1 MGARSAQQRMD
12 PDPAAEFLDLLA
24 YGTDPLAAA
33 DVAVVVA
40 HPDDETIGCGAQLAR
55 LRDASI
61 VLVTDGAPQNLLDA
75 QACGFTTAE
84 AYAAARAGEMQQ
96 ALGLSGVAPHQ
107 VVRFNVP
114 DQQAGSRL
122 RDLVHRL
129 VALLSA
135 RCINLVLTH
144 AYEGGHPDHDA
155 TALAVHA
162 AAALLARHGHAVSI
176 VEMPFY
182 HLGPSGPVR
191 QLFAAPAAHPEIHF
205 ALSPPEKALK
215 RRMIEM
221 HATQQ
226 ITLAPF
232 SVDSERFRRAPSYD
246 FAEPPNQ
253 GRLLYEHYGW
263 GMSGKRWRTLSV
275 AALDE
280 LGLGRLVGC

>member
-12 PDPAAEFLDLLA
+12 PDPATEFLHLLA
-24 YGTDPLAAA
+24 RGTDPLAAA

-75 QACGFTTAE
+75 QAYGFATAE
-84 AYAAARAGEMQQ
+84 AYAAARAGDMQQ
-96 ALGLSGVAPHQ
+96 ALGLSGVASHQ
-107 VVRFNVP
+107 VVRFDVP

-122 RDLVHRL
+122 REVVHRL
-129 VALLSA
+129 VELMSM

-155 TALAVHA
+155 VALAAHA
-162 AAALLARHGHAVSI
+162 AASLLGRHGHAVSL

-182 HLGPSGPVR
+182 HLGPFGPVR
-191 QLFAAPAAHPEIHF
+191 QLFAKPTAHPEIHV
-205 ALSPPEKALK
+205 ALSLPEQARK

-232 SVDSERFRRAPSYD
+232 SVDSERFRRAPAYD

-253 GRLLYEHYGW
+253 GRLLYEHYDW
-263 GMSGKRWRTLSV
+263 GISGKRWQTLSR
-275 AALDE
+275 AALHE
-280 LGLGRLVGC
+280 LGLGSLV